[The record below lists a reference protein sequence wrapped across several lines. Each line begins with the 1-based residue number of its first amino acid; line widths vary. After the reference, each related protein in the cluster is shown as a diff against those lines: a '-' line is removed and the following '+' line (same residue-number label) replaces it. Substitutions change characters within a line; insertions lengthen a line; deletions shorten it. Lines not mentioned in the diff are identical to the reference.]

1 MIVIS
6 MGIDYYPLLTE
17 LIFVLLQ
24 ITLKK
29 SSTKFVYYGFMKSI
43 YHSLHIFYN
52 HWQNKKDGN
61 IWQNILGF
69 TSFFASL

>member
-6 MGIDYYPLLTE
+6 MGIDFYPLLWE

-29 SSTKFVYYGFMKSI
+29 SSTKVNLS
-43 YHSLHIFYN
+43 
-52 HWQNKKDGN
+52 
-61 IWQNILGF
+61 
-69 TSFFASL
+69 

>member
-1 MIVIS
+1 MIVIT

-43 YHSLHIFYN
+43 YHSLHIYLSIMLKMKVSVVPVLILHN
-52 HWQNKKDGN
+52 NKA
-61 IWQNILGF
+61 IF
-69 TSFFASL
+69 E